1 MPSRERPRPSP
12 GPHPGSVPSSLRAA
26 ALIPRPLQIWA
37 VKLESCSIR
46 SAANLPSREGLE
58 GRGTGRR
65 CCGGPRPAAA
75 CPPPAHSC
83 EGGGWLF
90 HRRTLEHLLSPSPS
104 PSSLHPLL
112 FLSESSGL
120 SSRSSHALHTGR
132 LSANHS
138 TELSNVYH
146 VLR

>member
-1 MPSRERPRPSP
+1 MLSRERPRPSP

-26 ALIPRPLQIWA
+26 APSPDLLQIWA
-37 VKLESCSIR
+37 VKLDPQHPLCCQPSIR
-46 SAANLPSREGLE
+46 GRDLREEGPVAAAA
-58 GRGTGRR
+58 
-65 CCGGPRPAAA
+65 GGPRGR
-75 CPPPAHSC
+75 CCMSC

-90 HRRTLEHLLSPSPS
+90 HRRTLEHLLSPSSSPS
-104 PSSLHPLL
+104 PLHLLL

-120 SSRSSHALHTGR
+120 SSRSSHALHAGR

-138 TELSNVYH
+138 TELSNIYH